1 VPEAA
6 AILTGFWHCINL
18 FCHILC
24 SLLGHLLIYH
34 VLDASTN
41 QHLDALYAIISL
53 RNSVSETR
61 FMGGL
66 DMSYSLDIN
75 IRERLAA
82 YLANEISLREFED
95 WFFPETWDVDQL
107 GNLALTN
114 LVYGIKLCLAEF
126 SNGDWT
132 EGELRNLL
140 RPFMMKHGQS
150 VLYDL
155 LV

>member
-1 VPEAA
+1 
-6 AILTGFWHCINL
+6 
-18 FCHILC
+18 
-24 SLLGHLLIYH
+24 
-34 VLDASTN
+34 
-41 QHLDALYAIISL
+41 
-53 RNSVSETR
+53 
-61 FMGGL
+61 MGGL

-107 GNLALTN
+107 GNLTITN

-140 RPFMMKHGQS
+140 RPFIENYDLNNSPNQVKVQYGTSSISSKLPSTITYSGQS
-150 VLYDL
+150 VDIKSSTVY
-155 LV
+155 V

>member
-1 VPEAA
+1 
-6 AILTGFWHCINL
+6 
-18 FCHILC
+18 
-24 SLLGHLLIYH
+24 
-34 VLDASTN
+34 
-41 QHLDALYAIISL
+41 
-53 RNSVSETR
+53 
-61 FMGGL
+61 MGGL
-66 DMSYSLDIN
+66 DMSYSLDFN

-140 RPFMMKHGQS
+140 RSFIENYDLNNSPNQVKVQYGTSSISSKLPPTITYSGQS
-150 VLYDL
+150 VDIKSSTVY
-155 LV
+155 V